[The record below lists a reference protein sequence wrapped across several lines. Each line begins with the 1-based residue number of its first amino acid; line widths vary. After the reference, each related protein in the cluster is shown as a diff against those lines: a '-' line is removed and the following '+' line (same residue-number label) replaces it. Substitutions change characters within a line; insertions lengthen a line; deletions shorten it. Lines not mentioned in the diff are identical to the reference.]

1 MAYCFISDLHLQ
13 ESRPDIT
20 KAFLNFLEHTASKAE
35 RLYILGDL
43 FEAWIGDDDQ
53 NDFISNIQSALLKI
67 NKTTEVFFMHGN
79 RDFLIGS
86 EFASSSGLKLL
97 NDPSSEEMF
106 GNQVL
111 LMHGDLLCI
120 EDHDYQAFRKT
131 SRDPKWQNEFL
142 TKTIQERQ
150 EIAHNLRTI
159 SKEATGTKKEE
170 IMDVSATEVIRTMK
184 ESSVNLLIH
193 GHTHRPKSHKITV
206 NDQPAERIV
215 LGDWD
220 AYGWFIW
227 MDSSSCELKNFSI
240 A

>member
-1 MAYCFISDLHLQ
+1 MAYCFISDLHLH
-13 ESRPDIT
+13 EGRPDIT
-20 KAFLNFLEHTASKAE
+20 QAFLTFLEETASKADK
-35 RLYILGDL
+35 LYILGDL

-97 NDPSSEEMF
+97 NDPCSEEMF

-220 AYGWFIW
+220 AYGWYIW

-240 A
+240 S

>member
-20 KAFLNFLEHTASKAE
+20 KAFLDFLEHTASKAE
-35 RLYILGDL
+35 KLYILGDL

-97 NDPSSEEMF
+97 NDPCSEEMF

-111 LMHGDLLCI
+111 LCM
-120 EDHDYQAFRKT
+120 
-131 SRDPKWQNEFL
+131 
-142 TKTIQERQ
+142 
-150 EIAHNLRTI
+150 EIYC
-159 SKEATGTKKEE
+159 
-170 IMDVSATEVIRTMK
+170 V
-184 ESSVNLLIH
+184 
-193 GHTHRPKSHKITV
+193 
-206 NDQPAERIV
+206 
-215 LGDWD
+215 
-220 AYGWFIW
+220 
-227 MDSSSCELKNFSI
+227 
-240 A
+240 

>member
-20 KAFLNFLEHTASKAE
+20 KAFLGFLENTAYKAE

-53 NDFISNIQSALLKI
+53 NNLISEIQAALLKT
-67 NKTTEVFFMHGN
+67 NKTTKIFFLHGN
-79 RDFLIGS
+79 RDFLIGT
-86 EFASSSGLKLL
+86 EFASSSGLKIL
-97 NDPSSEEMF
+97 NDPTIEEMF
-106 GNQVL
+106 GNRVL

-131 SRDPKWQNEFL
+131 SRDAKWQDEFL
-142 TKTIQERQ
+142 NKSIEERR
-150 EIAHNLRTI
+150 EIAHKLRTI
-159 SKEATGTKKEE
+159 SKEATGIKKEE
-170 IMDVSATEVIRTMK
+170 IMDVSATEVIRTME
-184 ESSVNLLIH
+184 ESAVNLLIH

-206 NDQPAERIV
+206 NDKPAERIV

-220 AYGWFIW
+220 AYGWYLW

-240 A
+240 S

>member
-1 MAYCFISDLHLQ
+1 MAYCFISDLHLH
-13 ESRPDIT
+13 EGRPDIIQ
-20 KAFLNFLEHTASKAE
+20 AFLTFLEETASKAE
-35 RLYILGDL
+35 KLYILGDL

-97 NDPSSEEMF
+97 NDPCSEEMF

-220 AYGWFIW
+220 AYGWYIW

-240 A
+240 S

>member
-20 KAFLNFLEHTASKAE
+20 KAFLGFLENTAYKAE

-53 NDFISNIQSALLKI
+53 NNLISEIQAALLKT
-67 NKTTEVFFMHGN
+67 NKTTKIFFLHGN
-79 RDFLIGS
+79 RDFLIGT
-86 EFASSSGLKLL
+86 EFASSSGLEIL
-97 NDPSSEEMF
+97 NDPTIEEMF
-106 GNQVL
+106 GNRVL

-131 SRDPKWQNEFL
+131 SRDAKWQDEFL
-142 TKTIQERQ
+142 NKSIEERR
-150 EIAHNLRTI
+150 EIAHKLRTI
-159 SKEATGTKKEE
+159 SKEATGIKKEE
-170 IMDVSATEVIRTMK
+170 IMDVSATEVIRTME
-184 ESSVNLLIH
+184 ESAVNLLIH

-206 NDQPAERIV
+206 NDKPAERIV

-220 AYGWFIW
+220 AYGWYLW

-240 A
+240 S

>member
-97 NDPSSEEMF
+97 NDPYSEEMF

-142 TKTIQERQ
+142 TKTIKERR

-159 SKEATGTKKEE
+159 SKEATETKKEE
-170 IMDVSATEVIRTMK
+170 IMDVSATEVIRIME

-193 GHTHRPKSHKITV
+193 GHTHRPKSHKIKV

-240 A
+240 S